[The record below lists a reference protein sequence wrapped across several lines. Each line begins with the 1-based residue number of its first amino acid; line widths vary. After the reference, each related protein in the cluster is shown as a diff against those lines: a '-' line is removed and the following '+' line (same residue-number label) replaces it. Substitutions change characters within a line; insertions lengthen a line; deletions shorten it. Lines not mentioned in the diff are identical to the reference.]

1 MQQLEYR
8 PQSDQQAHRGG
19 APRSQVI
26 LIVALLLF
34 SVAGLASGFS
44 VGALTGK
51 NAKKTSSMQITTIAP
66 PQKGQGI
73 TPTPKPAVK
82 IIPLGC
88 PQPTQASSIYQGLA
102 QVPDGA
108 TPYTF
113 VAQARDQIG
122 GKCNYQK
129 NQPIHSAGITFK
141 IWLTTHVPTGKVFN
155 FTQNE
160 INNVLPHTDQLGQPL
175 DGKVDDKDS
184 PELVNELQ
192 FSTQQVQQS
201 NNQGQVIWNYK
212 INPDLKDGKYT
223 LVVLAN
229 WQGKAYNWSW
239 YDLII
244 KKQG

>member
-8 PQSDQQAHRGG
+8 PQPDQQANRGG

-44 VGALTGK
+44 VGALTR
-51 NAKKTSSMQITTIAP
+51 KTSRTASSTQITNIAP
-66 PQKGQGI
+66 PVKGQAA
-73 TPTPKPAVK
+73 TPTPKPTVK
-82 IIPLGC
+82 VIPLGC
-88 PQPTQASSIYQGLA
+88 PQSTQGSSIYQGLS
-102 QVPDGA
+102 QMPDGA

-113 VAQARDQIG
+113 VAQAQNQAG
-122 GKCNYQK
+122 GKCNAQT
-129 NQPIHSAGITFK
+129 NQPIHAAGITFK
-141 IWLTTHVPTGKVFN
+141 LWLIKHVPTGKIFE

-160 INNVLPHTDQLGQPL
+160 INNVLPHTNQLGQPL
-175 DGKVDDKDS
+175 EGRVDGKDS
-184 PELVNELQ
+184 PELANELQ
-192 FSTQQVQQS
+192 FDTQQIQQS
-201 NNQGQVIWNYK
+201 NNQGQVTWHYK

-239 YDLII
+239 YDLVV